1 MSVEAQRAGGRAA
14 DPHRSKSLLSD
25 VAPCRRDMSR
35 GATVPL
41 HAERCSIISVVPL
54 YLSVCVCYWQTLAD
68 QRLYSLAEAE
78 PTTVSRPIGRTSGL

>member
-35 GATVPL
+35 GATVSL

-54 YLSVCVCYWQTLAD
+54 YLSVCVCVCVCVCATD
-68 QRLYSLAEAE
+68 KRSL
-78 PTTVSRPIGRTSGL
+78 TSVYTA

>member
-1 MSVEAQRAGGRAA
+1 MSVEAQRAEGRAT

-41 HAERCSIISVVPL
+41 HAERCSIISVMLL
-54 YLSVCVCYWQTLAD
+54 YLSMCVCVCATD
-68 QRLYSLAEAE
+68 KRSL
-78 PTTVSRPIGRTSGL
+78 TSVYTA